1 MPVAAKLTAQVA
13 TPEPLT
19 ATPVAPPQAATG
31 TPAWRNSMLPVGVP
45 TEPEAVPVKVTD
57 WPVTD
62 GFTDEPRVVVLAA
75 VETTWLRAVEVEPVK
90 LVSPR

>member
-1 MPVAAKLTAQVA
+1 MALKVTAQVA

-45 TEPEAVPVKVTD
+45 VPGAAAAAVPVKVTD
-57 WPVTD
+57 
-62 GFTDEPRVVVLAA
+62 
-75 VETTWLRAVEVEPVK
+75 
-90 LVSPR
+90 